1 MGLSVISSL
10 PNGISPAASAQINGL
25 AEGLPGEFAAL
36 LSGGL
41 LPAGQLGT
49 TRTSSNLTQLT
60 SDITK
65 REKDL
70 KLSAEDIP
78 AETINLLDPSML
90 TALTGKPLVAA
101 DITARETIGLRVK
114 IDQQDGAMAD
124 NAETPVAENSILSP
138 DMPTRHSIE
147 LQAAMSQLDGQ
158 AANVPALQPEIVAR
172 GGAERPVGTEG
183 NEKRIPGLLNPSGTN
198 PDRNEGR
205 VAPRTQKDDL
215 GAFEKLLPGGLRNA
229 PSGTLGN
236 ETAKFAGEIKA
247 LETTS
252 PTQTAN
258 TLTNSLARPS
268 QATPSADQTNIHS
281 HLRENTWTQEFGEK
295 VVWLAKN
302 DQQSARININPP
314 ELGPVQITLSLNGD
328 QAKIAFS
335 SPHPEVRQ
343 AIESAMPQLKEML
356 SSAGINL
363 GQSNVG
369 ANLSQQNPDNPY
381 QTANPKHLA
390 DENAI
395 LPANDKALNTSSG
408 SVLLRGRG
416 MVDLFA

>member
-10 PNGISPAASAQINGL
+10 PNGISSAASAQINGL

-49 TRTSSNLTQLT
+49 TRTSANLTQLT

-172 GGAERPVGTEG
+172 GGAGRPVGTEG
-183 NEKRIPGLLNPSGTN
+183 NEKRIP
-198 PDRNEGR
+198 
-205 VAPRTQKDDL
+205 
-215 GAFEKLLPGGLRNA
+215 
-229 PSGTLGN
+229 
-236 ETAKFAGEIKA
+236 
-247 LETTS
+247 
-252 PTQTAN
+252 
-258 TLTNSLARPS
+258 
-268 QATPSADQTNIHS
+268 
-281 HLRENTWTQEFGEK
+281 
-295 VVWLAKN
+295 
-302 DQQSARININPP
+302 
-314 ELGPVQITLSLNGD
+314 
-328 QAKIAFS
+328 
-335 SPHPEVRQ
+335 
-343 AIESAMPQLKEML
+343 
-356 SSAGINL
+356 
-363 GQSNVG
+363 
-369 ANLSQQNPDNPY
+369 
-381 QTANPKHLA
+381 
-390 DENAI
+390 
-395 LPANDKALNTSSG
+395 
-408 SVLLRGRG
+408 
-416 MVDLFA
+416 